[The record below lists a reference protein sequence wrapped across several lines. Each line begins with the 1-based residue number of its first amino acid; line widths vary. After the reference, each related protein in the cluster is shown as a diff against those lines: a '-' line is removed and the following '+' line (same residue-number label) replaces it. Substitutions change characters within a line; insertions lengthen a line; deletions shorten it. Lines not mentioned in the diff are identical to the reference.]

1 MPDKKDLKHELSQFT
16 DLKNEIKML
25 DDQLQRDLIER
36 DKINGNVKSDSVQG
50 SMPDFPYILHS
61 ITVKGLSDD
70 EISQKQDI
78 KMDIAA
84 IREKL
89 KIRKADCIKQY
100 RRLLDFISNV
110 DDSQMRQIL
119 TLKYVYGKS
128 FQQIAFAIGKSDEQI
143 PRKKHDKFLEKYEKY
158 EKYE

>member
-1 MPDKKDLKHELSQFT
+1 MPDKKDMKHELSQFT

-36 DKINGNVKSDSVQG
+36 DKINGNVKTDSVQG
-50 SMPDFPYILHS
+50 SMPDYPYILHS

-78 KMDIAA
+78 KMNIAA

-119 TLKYVYGKS
+119 TYRYVYGNEW
-128 FQQIAFAIGKSDEQI
+128 QQVADKIGGNNTEDSVRMAHD
-143 PRKKHDKFLEKYEKY
+143 RFLKKC
-158 EKYE
+158 